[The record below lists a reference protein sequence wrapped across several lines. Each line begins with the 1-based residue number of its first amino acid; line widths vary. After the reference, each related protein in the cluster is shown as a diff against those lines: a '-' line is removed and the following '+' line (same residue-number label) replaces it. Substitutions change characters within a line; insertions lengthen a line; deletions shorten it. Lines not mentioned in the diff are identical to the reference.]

1 MKTFIIDIDG
11 LANDLSKELMGFVL
25 TIGLNFRKIDS
36 SLSGRVLII
45 ELSSKVEENAL
56 KQFLAN
62 NNIRQR
68 VTIGSDNK
76 AIVDGRKAGVFT
88 QVKSTEGLSE
98 YYSDKSTGKKFTI
111 VK

>member
-1 MKTFIIDIDG
+1 MKAFIIDING
-11 LANDLSKELMGFVL
+11 LSNDSSKELMGFVL
-25 TIGLNFRKIDS
+25 TIGLNFRKIDN

-62 NNIRQR
+62 NNIRQK
-68 VTIGSDNK
+68 VTIGNENR
-76 AIVDGRKAGVFT
+76 AIIDGKRAGVFT
-88 QVKSTEGLSE
+88 LVKSTDGLSE
-98 YYSDKSTGKKFTI
+98 FYSDNSTGKKFTI